1 MNLTLKQLAI
11 VDRALNSSA
20 HEQWKITQIDDPYMA
35 EPAVYQIELIR
46 TVQAEVR
53 NELRKHTVDEL
64 KAEGLSYVLN

>member
-11 VDRALNSSA
+11 IDRALNTTA
-20 HEQWKITQIDDPYMA
+20 HEQWRISQIDDPFMA

-53 NELRKHTVDEL
+53 NELRKHPTEAL
-64 KAEGLSYVLN
+64 KAEGLAYVIN